1 MEPHIRLQRL
11 AQIGI
16 VLAFGAIIMCT
27 VGLVLSWMGPDSA
40 GRLPLMLVVPG
51 GVMVLAAAY
60 LLLGATRTAPE
71 DWRRLYRNGS
81 GLLLVGACIAAVTVP
96 AAGILTHTDEPLLQA
111 FLVGAVGLQGPLA
124 MLLLS
129 RLLGRSAKRGGD

>member
-16 VLAFGAIIMCT
+16 VLAFGAIIMGT
-27 VGLVLSWMGPDSA
+27 VGLAMSWMGPDSA

-71 DWRRLYRNGS
+71 DWRRLYRTAS
-81 GLLLVGACIAAVTVP
+81 GLLLAGACVAALTVP
-96 AAGILTHTDEPLLQA
+96 TVGILTHSEEPLPQA

-129 RLLGRSAKRGGD
+129 RILARSARSGR